1 MSKTYSDQLDKAKV
15 LIAGLRRNYEQ
26 IRNRGISLENLTDL
40 ENAISEAEILNGE
53 VERLRS
59 EINEALAAANKKLIT
74 IKDRTLEYK
83 RIVKRYNDMSKWAD
97 FGVMDKR

>member
-59 EINEALAAANKKLIT
+59 EINEALAAGQQKV
-74 IKDRTLEYK
+74 D
-83 RIVKRYNDMSKWAD
+83 ND
-97 FGVMDKR
+97 

>member
-15 LIAGLRRNYEQ
+15 LVAGLRRNYEQ
-26 IRNRGISLENLTDL
+26 IRNRGISPENLTDL

>member
-40 ENAISEAEILNGE
+40 ENAISEAEMLNGE

>member
-1 MSKTYSDQLDKAKV
+1 M
-15 LIAGLRRNYEQ
+15 
-26 IRNRGISLENLTDL
+26 
-40 ENAISEAEILNGE
+40 LNGE

-59 EINEALAAANKKLIT
+59 EINEALAAANQKLIT

>member
-15 LIAGLRRNYEQ
+15 LVAGLRRNYEQ
-26 IRNRGISLENLTDL
+26 IRNRGISPENLTDL

-59 EINEALAAANKKLIT
+59 EINEALAAANQKLIT

>member
-15 LIAGLRRNYEQ
+15 LVAGLRRNYEQ

>member
-1 MSKTYSDQLDKAKV
+1 MDKAKV

>member
-26 IRNRGISLENLTDL
+26 IRNRGISPENLTDL

>member
-1 MSKTYSDQLDKAKV
+1 MSKTYSNQLDKAKV
-15 LIAGLRRNYEQ
+15 LVAGLRRNYEQ
-26 IRNRGISLENLTDL
+26 IRNRGISPENLTDL

>member
-1 MSKTYSDQLDKAKV
+1 MDKAKV
-15 LIAGLRRNYEQ
+15 LVAGLRRNYEQ
-26 IRNRGISLENLTDL
+26 IRNRGISPENLTDL
-40 ENAISEAEILNGE
+40 ENAISEAEMLNGE

-59 EINEALAAANKKLIT
+59 EINEALAAANQKLIT

>member
-15 LIAGLRRNYEQ
+15 LVAGLRRNYEQ

-40 ENAISEAEILNGE
+40 ENAISEAEMLNGE

>member
-1 MSKTYSDQLDKAKV
+1 MDKAKV
-15 LIAGLRRNYEQ
+15 LVAGLRRNYEQ
-26 IRNRGISLENLTDL
+26 IRNRGISPENLTDL
-40 ENAISEAEILNGE
+40 ENAISEAEMLNGE

>member
-1 MSKTYSDQLDKAKV
+1 MSKTYSNQLDKAKV
-15 LIAGLRRNYEQ
+15 LVAGLRRNYEQ
-26 IRNRGISLENLTDL
+26 IRSRGISLENLTDL

-74 IKDRTLEYK
+74 NKDRTLEYK